1 MSASP
6 PVFVVGC
13 PRSGTTVLQSCLA
26 AHPRVHTFPESR
38 LLRSVEAAHP
48 LARAL
53 GLASPGGHARLAAI
67 YPGLGFDPA
76 RCRPRRTVRGYV
88 LDFAAEAAAA
98 AARAG
103 RDVWLEKTPD
113 HLHGIDRL
121 ARWLPGA
128 RFVHILRGG
137 VDNVCALVDITRR
150 HRSWGPVP
158 WTPAE
163 ALARWT
169 RDAAISLACAGR
181 PGHLVLRHADLVERP
196 EAVLRAADRFLGL
209 DFDPRQITGVEPERL
224 AIPLESWKQ
233 TVAAGVVRPDT
244 DKYRDLLTPDER
256 AEVERG
262 VAALQAR
269 VDALPVPGDS
279 D

>member
-1 MSASP
+1 MSAVP

-26 AHPRVHTFPESR
+26 AHPRIHTFPESR

-48 LARAL
+48 LARRL
-53 GLASPGGHARLAAI
+53 GLASPGGHARLSAI
-67 YPGLGFDPA
+67 YPELGFDPA

-88 LDFAAEAAAA
+88 LDFAAEATAA

-103 RDVWLEKTPD
+103 RDTWLEKTPD
-113 HLHGIDRL
+113 HLHGVALL

-128 RFVHILRGG
+128 RFVHILRRG

-169 RDAAISLACAGR
+169 RDAAVSLACAGR
-181 PGHLVLRHADLVERP
+181 PGHLVLRHIDLVERS
-196 EAVLRAADRFLGL
+196 EAVIRAADRFLGL
-209 DFDPRQITGVEPERL
+209 DFHPAQLAGLGPERV
-224 AIPLESWKQ
+224 ATEHEPWKQ
-233 TVAAGVVRPDT
+233 TLGAGVVRPNAE
-244 DKYRDLLTPDER
+244 KYKDLLTPSEQ

-262 VAALQAR
+262 ALSLQAR
-269 VDALPVPGDS
+269 VDALPAPENLP
-279 D
+279 